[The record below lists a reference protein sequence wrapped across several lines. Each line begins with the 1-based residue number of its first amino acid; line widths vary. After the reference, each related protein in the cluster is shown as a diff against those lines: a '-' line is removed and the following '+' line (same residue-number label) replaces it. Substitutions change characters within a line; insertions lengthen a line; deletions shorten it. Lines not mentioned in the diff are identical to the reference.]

1 MIKEFIEDLKT
12 QGIELNN
19 DMISSFDEFFN
30 DLVERN
36 KITNL
41 TRIVSEKDAYY
52 LHFYDS
58 LMVSKGIE
66 NYNTKLLDI
75 GCGPGFPSIPL
86 KIVFNNL
93 DITMIEATNKK
104 VMFVKEEIEKLHLN
118 NIRINHLRAE
128 DFKEFDTYDYVT
140 LRAVASVKELLP
152 FTIPF
157 LKINGTLII
166 MKGENKGQEELEEAK
181 SLLNK
186 LNSKVDKIIP
196 YKVLDRNYELIL
208 IKKIGKTPK
217 GFPKPIH
224 K

>member
-1 MIKEFIEDLKT
+1 
-12 QGIELNN
+12 
-19 DMISSFDEFFN
+19 
-30 DLVERN
+30 
-36 KITNL
+36 
-41 TRIVSEKDAYY
+41 
-52 LHFYDS
+52 
-58 LMVSKGIE
+58 
-66 NYNTKLLDI
+66 
-75 GCGPGFPSIPL
+75 
-86 KIVFNNL
+86 
-93 DITMIEATNKK
+93 MIEATNKK